1 MSVNTSE
8 EYLDELLQAIE
19 PIIEKAEPKADLEQE
34 PLAEVQETV
43 KVEDNSIPS
52 ELANTFT
59 EDGIPMDTEMP
70 MEANASMDEGTSMEE
85 NRSMED
91 DTSMDELLAAL
102 SMEKT
107 DAEFEADTVSG
118 ADMDVT
124 TMSEEPNTNG
134 IVEEDADVKALLEQF
149 ANEDVLGD
157 IQDNADMHI
166 ESEVNEPVV
175 SDTEMEKEQQESVS
189 EEPDE
194 DKKSKGLLG
203 FFKKKKN
210 KRDNK
215 EASFSLEQTDLPIEE
230 SMENNAG
237 NAGTDSIADTDGNVD
252 TDTISIESEVNI
264 TDEETMNLD
273 DLFGQEDGA
282 DIDALL
288 MSGAFDEAAD
298 TDQNDGQGK
307 NASSKNKKESF
318 FSRVFTMLTEE
329 EDEEEDKKK
338 TKKSTVP
345 EASETGI
352 TDENETI
359 LEELSKEEK
368 KKRKKEEK
376 ERKKKEKD
384 DKKKG
389 KGKESGASDED
400 AEDKSEKEDA
410 KKKKKK
416 PKKEKPRKVVDI
428 DEKPAKKISK
438 KKIMIVFIF
447 CFSIL
452 AMILILQ
459 TVVLEVSNARQA
471 RWAFDNAD
479 YETCYANLY
488 GVERSEEEE
497 EIFQKSYI
505 VLCMQRKWDS
515 YENLKQMDM
524 GVEALNALFEGIR
537 LYRDDMEVKAES
549 YGIVSR
555 ISPIYDMMYSELG
568 AYGLSDAD
576 IEEILAYESK
586 VSYTKRLEAIVNGTP
601 FVENEWLPEVEEPVA
616 KEPVSEEST
625 GVKSDIVTTPGDIN
639 ITEPLE
645 DVLPM
650 EEDFLSEEGS
660 VTNQN
665 SRTEETEQDTTK
677 TVQELPE
684 EKVQHTTTVVGS
696 SPVNINDSV
705 Q

>member
-1 MSVNTSE
+1 M
-8 EYLDELLQAIE
+8 
-19 PIIEKAEPKADLEQE
+19 
-34 PLAEVQETV
+34 EV
-43 KVEDNSIPS
+43 
-52 ELANTFT
+52 
-59 EDGIPMDTEMP
+59 
-70 MEANASMDEGTSMEE
+70 GTSMEVE
-85 NRSMED
+85 TSME
-91 DTSMDELLAAL
+91 ELLAAL

-107 DAEFEADTVSG
+107 EEPDAESESEMVSG
-118 ADMDVT
+118 MDMDVT
-124 TMSEEPNTNG
+124 EVSEESQENG
-134 IVEEDADVKALLEQF
+134 IADEEDADVKALLEQF
-149 ANEDVLGD
+149 ANEDVLAD
-157 IQDNADMHI
+157 VQDNADMTE
-166 ESEVNEPVV
+166 ESEEAEPVV
-175 SDTEMEKEQQESVS
+175 NDTVETEQQESVS
-189 EEPDE
+189 EEPSE
-194 DKKSKGLLG
+194 NKKSKGLFG
-203 FFKKKKN
+203 FFKKKKA
-210 KRDNK
+210 KKD
-215 EASFSLEQTDLPIEE
+215 EEEFSPDLERTDLPVEE
-230 SMENNAG
+230 QALANDDPEINAIGDNN
-237 NAGTDSIADTDGNVD
+237 
-252 TDTISIESEVNI
+252 ESEVNI
-264 TDEETMNLD
+264 ADEETMNLD

-288 MSGAFDEAAD
+288 MSGAFDEVAD
-298 TDQNDGQGK
+298 AEQNDDQGK
-307 NASSKNKKESF
+307 NASSNNKKESF
-318 FSRVFTMLTEE
+318 LSRVLTMLTEE
-329 EDEEEDKKK
+329 EDEVEDKKK
-338 TKKSTVP
+338 TKKSSVP

-376 ERKKKEKD
+376 ERKKKEKENR
-384 DKKKG
+384 KKG
-389 KGKESGASDED
+389 KGMESGASDED
-400 AEDKSEKEDA
+400 AEDKPEKDNTR
-410 KKKKKK
+410 KKKKK

-438 KKIMIVFIF
+438 KKIMTVFVF

-459 TVVLEVSNARQA
+459 TVLLDVSNAKQA

-524 GVEALNALFEGIR
+524 SVEALNALFEGIR

-549 YGIVSR
+549 YGIVNR

-568 AYGLSDAD
+568 TYGLSDAD

-601 FVENEWLPEVEEPVA
+601 FVENEWLPAVEEPVA
-616 KEPVSEEST
+616 EEPVAGETT
-625 GVKSDIVTTPGDIN
+625 GVKSEIVTIPGENN

-650 EEDFLSEEGS
+650 EEEFLSEEGG
-660 VTNQN
+660 VTRQN
-665 SRTEETEQDTTK
+665 SQAEEAEQETEE
-677 TVQELPE
+677 VILELPE
-684 EKVQHTTTVVGS
+684 ENVQHTTTVVGS
-696 SPVNINDSV
+696 SPVNINDSL